1 MVDDKFACSWYMYM
15 DNWWIVFNWG
25 IMRDEPCLVG
35 FDSIVSIIFKV
46 VKWEKNLVE
55 NGL

>member
-46 VKWEKNLVE
+46 GKWETNLVK